1 MSVQNV
7 LVTGGCGFIG
17 SNLSKRL
24 CEDGNKVTIIDNL
37 SRGKKR
43 YLDYLDV
50 NADVKILDLREWNED
65 LLKVFSDIDLVFHC
79 ASRIGGNQYL
89 HGSYTNELIALQDN
103 IAIDRNVIRA
113 CLESNVKRIV
123 YTSSISVYNT
133 SSQNSPNAI
142 FSENDLE
149 RQPLEPEGGY
159 GWAKYIGEKQLNWLS
174 KNGTNIGISR
184 IFKSYGQ
191 CDDYSEASGQV
202 VCSLMRKAIN
212 YPKERYVVWGDGS
225 VTRCLVYIDDLVDGL
240 IKLSE
245 YIKNDSLTVNMGGQF
260 PIPIIQLS
268 KYIIKIAGKN
278 IKQEHDMKAPVG
290 VKSRIPVLKKAK
302 EKLGWEPTTNLEIG
316 LKKTYEWMKYD
327 IANY

>member
-149 RQPLEPEGGY
+149 RQPLEP
-159 GWAKYIGEKQLNWLS
+159 
-174 KNGTNIGISR
+174 
-184 IFKSYGQ
+184 
-191 CDDYSEASGQV
+191 
-202 VCSLMRKAIN
+202 
-212 YPKERYVVWGDGS
+212 
-225 VTRCLVYIDDLVDGL
+225 
-240 IKLSE
+240 
-245 YIKNDSLTVNMGGQF
+245 
-260 PIPIIQLS
+260 
-268 KYIIKIAGKN
+268 
-278 IKQEHDMKAPVG
+278 
-290 VKSRIPVLKKAK
+290 
-302 EKLGWEPTTNLEIG
+302 
-316 LKKTYEWMKYD
+316 
-327 IANY
+327 